1 MIKGDTMD
9 ELNAMAKDLEWS
21 ERLSKTENYLHPEQ
35 TERKGFRGWTVLIA
49 FVLGLAISSMIYYWR
64 DPISE
69 WITGILG
76 L

>member
-9 ELNAMAKDLEWS
+9 ELNAMAKDLEWA
-21 ERLSKTENYLHPEQ
+21 ERLRNTENYLHPER
-35 TERKGFRGWTVLIA
+35 TKKKGFRGRGIVIA
-49 FVLGLAISSMIYYWR
+49 FVLGLLLSSAIYYWR

-69 WITGILG
+69 WISGVLG